1 MIGLQ
6 NDINSKLKDLAY
18 DSFGSNNPPK
28 LTLNSLERYYFKT
41 PSDGGTG
48 TQQKG
53 LILFDLIALN
63 TTNLPIVIFVQKIK
77 KSPIKRRFLYHKSN
91 TNTKLTFE

>member
-1 MIGLQ
+1 MPNGSYDAFGLMA
-6 NDINSKLKDLAY
+6 NALLVVAY
-18 DSFGSNNPPK
+18 NCRDAWQGLSEIYS
-28 LTLNSLERYYFKT
+28 
-41 PSDGGTG
+41 

-53 LILFDLIALN
+53 LILFDLITLN